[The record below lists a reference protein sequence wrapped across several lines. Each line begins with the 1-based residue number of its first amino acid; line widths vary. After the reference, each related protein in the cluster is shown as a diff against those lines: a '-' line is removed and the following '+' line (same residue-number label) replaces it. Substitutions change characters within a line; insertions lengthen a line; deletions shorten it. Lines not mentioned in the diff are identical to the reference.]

1 MLSEAISAVL
11 TYAVGV
17 GLSPIPAI
25 AVILVLFSTRARVN
39 GPLFLTGWMVGL
51 ATLVTIV
58 HLVADQLGAGTGGT
72 TDEGI
77 SWLRVLLGA
86 VLLVAATRK
95 WRHRPRPGEEP
106 SLPAW
111 MARIEGFGP
120 AQALGVG
127 LLLSSNPKN
136 LALALGAG
144 VSLAHLGVSARQA
157 GAAIVVFVLVGSAA
171 VIVAVMYA
179 LTGGAGARQRLDD
192 TRAWLILHN
201 GALMAALYL
210 VFGAL
215 LISQGLGPRT

>member
-1 MLSEAISAVL
+1 M
-11 TYAVGV
+11 

-25 AVILVLFSTRARVN
+25 AVILVLFSTRAKVN
-39 GPLFLTGWMVGL
+39 GPLFLTGWMAGL
-51 ATLVTIV
+51 AILVTIV
-58 HLVADQLGAGTGGT
+58 HLVADQLGAGAGGT

-95 WRHRPRPGEEP
+95 WRHRPRPGGEP
-106 SLPAW
+106 SVPAW
-111 MARIEGFGP
+111 MARIEGFAP

-144 VSLAHLGVSARQA
+144 VSLAQLGVPPRQA

-171 VIVAVMYA
+171 VIAAVVYA
-179 LTGGAGARQRLDD
+179 LTGGAGAREHLED
-192 TRAWLILHN
+192 TRTWLILHN